1 MTEDDVDAH
10 GAAPVSLPL
19 LATLAGVALLVI
31 AAIAVPL
38 LLPPQPLPVLIGAG
52 VALGAV
58 LWVAILLTALRG
70 ASLGWRAGSA
80 IVLLATG
87 AGAGLVTNGQ
97 FQSRARADAS
107 SFADVE
113 PAADGTLRFPGD
125 AAGRGPISR
134 RFAAVAAAE
143 TAAQQ
148 RYGEGLVRLGAA
160 ALNSPYL
167 LTQDPRAIGNCA
179 AFGALR
185 SETEKAGAAQAA
197 ERRALRQAIGGAR
210 LPESAK
216 HGIATMAGA
225 EGDDP
230 RPANRLAILDATQQL
245 CQLLARRGW
254 YNMGGVY
261 GFRAPADEAAFRKI
275 QATRQQ
281 LAAEAEQLNRGERDR
296 MLAGREAV
304 RDALSQSVFVSQ

>member
-1 MTEDDVDAH
+1 MIEDDEEVR

-19 LATLAGVALLVI
+19 LATLAGVALLVL
-31 AAIAVPL
+31 AAIAAPL
-38 LLPPQPLPVLIGAG
+38 LLPPQPLAVLIGAG
-52 VALGAV
+52 IALGAMLWLVV
-58 LWVAILLTALRG
+58 LLAVLRG
-70 ASLGWRAGSA
+70 AGLGWRAGSA
-80 IVLLATG
+80 AVLMATG
-87 AGAGLVTNGQ
+87 AAAGLVTNGQ

-113 PAADGTLRFPGD
+113 PTADGTLRFPGD

-148 RYGEGLVRLGAA
+148 RYGEGLTRLGAA

-167 LTQDPRAIGNCA
+167 LTQDPRAISNCA
-179 AFGALR
+179 AFAGLR
-185 SETEKAGAAQAA
+185 GETERAGTAQTA
-197 ERRALRQAIGGAR
+197 ERRALRQAIADAR

-216 HGIATMAGA
+216 HGIARMAGA
-225 EGDDP
+225 DGEDP
-230 RPANRLAILDATQQL
+230 RQANRLAMLDATQQL

-254 YNMGGVY
+254 YNLGGLF
-261 GFRAPADEAAFRKI
+261 GFRAPADEAAFRKL

-281 LAAEAEQLNRGERDR
+281 LAADAEQLNRSERDR
-296 MLAGREAV
+296 MLEGREAV

>member
-1 MTEDDVDAH
+1 MTDQDEEAH

-19 LATLAGVALLVI
+19 LATLGGIALLVV
-31 AAIAVPL
+31 AAIATPL
-38 LLPPQPLPVLIGAG
+38 LLPPQSLPVLIGAG

-58 LWVAILLTALRG
+58 LWVAMLLGVLRG

-80 IVLLATG
+80 VVLLVTG
-87 AGAGLVTNGQ
+87 AAAGVVTNGQ

-113 PAADGTLRFPGD
+113 PVADGTLRFPGD

-148 RYGEGLVRLGAA
+148 RYSEGLARLGAA

-167 LTQDPRAIGNCA
+167 LTQDPRAIRDCA
-179 AFGALR
+179 AFAALR
-185 SETEKAGAAQAA
+185 SETEKAGTAQAA
-197 ERRALRQAIGGAR
+197 ERQALRQAIALAR
-210 LPESAK
+210 LPQSAK

-230 RPANRLAILDATQQL
+230 REANRLAMLDATQQL
-245 CQLLARRGW
+245 CQLLAGRGW
-254 YNMGGVY
+254 YNLGGVF
-261 GFRAPADEAAFRKI
+261 GFRAPADELAFRKI
-275 QATRQQ
+275 QGTRQQ

-296 MLAGREAV
+296 MLEGREAV